1 VNQQIQNASRN
12 RATSDATSAASKNP
26 RGRRN
31 KVSFLSLIKHPASGD
46 WNSCLRDSPSAT
58 PAATVIIM
66 SPMAGGTVMGMV
78 PANASVTANAAV
90 KRVDL
95 LVNGVQ
101 VVSSTTAPYAFKEG
115 D

>member
-1 VNQQIQNASRN
+1 
-12 RATSDATSAASKNP
+12 
-26 RGRRN
+26 
-31 KVSFLSLIKHPASGD
+31 
-46 WNSCLRDSPSAT
+46 
-58 PAATVIIM
+58 
-66 SPMAGGTVMGMV
+66 MGMV

>member
-1 VNQQIQNASRN
+1 MNQQIQNALRN
-12 RATSDATSAASKNP
+12 RATSDATSAASENP

-31 KVSFLSLIKHPASGD
+31 KASFLSLIKHLPAAIGIR
-46 WNSCLRDSPSAT
+46 CLRDSPSAT
-58 PAATVIIM
+58 PATTVIIM

-101 VVSSTTAPYAFKEG
+101 VVSSTTAPYAF
-115 D
+115 